1 MKDSVLINERFQNI
15 EVVISISGDVLYG
28 AVPTRRTCSDRAGWS
43 QYETASLEEQPQGVD
58 SGLAVLVK

>member
-1 MKDSVLINERFQNI
+1 MNYSVLINEIFLNI
-15 EVVISISGDVLYG
+15 EVVISGDVLYG